1 MSKTNKS
8 SKSQNLVSNLLHTL
22 RPNSKSSKSSKAS
35 STANITMATTS
46 LVGKT
51 AIVTGSSRSIGAAIA
66 RALGAEG
73 ANVVVN
79 YVSDAGAAEEV
90 VKSIKATGKG
100 DAIAVKA
107 NAGTVEGGKSLIDAA
122 VAKWQRLDILVL
134 NAGIMGSKNLADVD
148 EEFFDSHI
156 QTNVKAPL
164 FTVKHALQHL
174 TAGGRII
181 FFSSSLTYATGVLP
195 NALSYVASKGAVEQ
209 ISRVLAKDVGAR
221 GITVNTVS
229 PGPVDTPLFRTGKP
243 QQVIDFIS
251 KQNPNGRLGL
261 PEDIAPTVAFIAS
274 PAAQWLNGQNIR
286 VNGGFT
292 V

>member
-8 SKSQNLVSNLLHTL
+8 SKSQNLVSNILHTL
-22 RPNSKSSKSSKAS
+22 RPNSKASSKSSKAS
-35 STANITMATTS
+35 TSPTNTPTMATTS
-46 LVGKT
+46 LAGKV

-66 RALGAEG
+66 KALGAAG

-79 YVSDAGAAEEV
+79 YVSNGAGAANEV
-90 VKSIKATGKG
+90 VSAIKTAGPG
-100 DAIAVKA
+100 DAIAA
-107 NAGTVEGGKSLIDAA
+107 QADAGTVAGGKSLVDAA
-122 VAKWQRLDILVL
+122 VAKWGRLDIIVL
-134 NAGIMGSKNLADVD
+134 NAGIMGSKVIADVD
-148 EEFFDSHI
+148 EEFFDSHM

-174 TAGGRII
+174 KEGGRII
-181 FFSSSLTYATGVLP
+181 FFSSSLTYAT
-195 NALSYVASKGAVEQ
+195 
-209 ISRVLAKDVGAR
+209 
-221 GITVNTVS
+221 
-229 PGPVDTPLFRTGKP
+229 GPVDTPLFRTGKP

-261 PEDIAPTVAFIAS
+261 PEDIAPTVAFVAS